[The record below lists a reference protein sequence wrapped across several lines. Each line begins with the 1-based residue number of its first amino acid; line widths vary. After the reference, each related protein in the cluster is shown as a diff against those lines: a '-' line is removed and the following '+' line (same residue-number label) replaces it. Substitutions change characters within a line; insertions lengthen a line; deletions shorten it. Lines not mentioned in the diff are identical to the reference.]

1 MSSNVILWGEWL
13 VWTVRILSAGSSVS
27 GSIVVPLKVSVS
39 EALQL
44 LGSNIVVG
52 VLSEWIGPSC
62 TFSIN
67 LGSNIVVGSVWLV
80 WGERFLVA
88 SSSVGGSIIMP
99 LLVSVSQAFQFLR
112 SNVIVEILPEWISP
126 SSSFTLG

>member
-67 LGSNIVVGSVWLV
+67 LGSNIVVWSVWLV

-99 LLVSVSQAFQFLR
+99 FKVSICKTLEFLSSYIVVSVLS
-112 SNVIVEILPEWISP
+112 EWVLIIR
-126 SSSFTLG
+126 